1 MSSNS
6 ILIIKPYFSTIL
18 NLNKELHKQETLIE
32 FYKIKCNNL
41 TKIIEKKKKEIEE
54 EEINL
59 TNLFI
64 SKVEKED
71 FFINS
76 TDYELKDIIEKAKNK
91 KKNYEKKKD
100 DYNKLKKTLEQ
111 KRNNL
116 NLKMNKLSIEQLELF
131 NLIKDIIINNINI
144 DDENNELIQ
153 KYDKKIINENKNLIK
168 RINEKCLEYKKNI
181 DSLQKEIN
189 NKKNTKQLHSNK
201 LRKRSLQLKEKSLS
215 LKNSFFNINNEI
227 STNYNYNPIKNL
239 DRSKNNSSLSSIP
252 INNNI
257 SSFIEVNNNNHNLTL
272 NMPLSSKHINTN
284 FYNYNNS
291 DISIKNLNKSFY
303 LLRNKR
309 IEDDSKYSLNI
320 SHDIILYG
328 NLCTRLLNNYK
339 RDLRLIESLSPSDKN
354 KNKKRSH
361 SNTCSHFKKIE
372 DKENLKNEIF
382 FNNKYY
388 KQNTIDFINESD
400 SGIVINK

>member
-1 MSSNS
+1 MSSNP

-18 NLNKELHKQETLIE
+18 DLNKELHKQETLIE

-41 TKIIEKKKKEIEE
+41 NKMMKKKKKEIEK

-64 SKVEKED
+64 STVEKEN

-111 KRNNL
+111 NRNNL

-153 KYDKKIINENKNLIK
+153 KYDKKKINENKNLIK

-201 LRKRSLQLKEKSLS
+201 IRKRSLKIKEKSLS

-400 SGIVINK
+400 SGSVINK

>member
-41 TKIIEKKKKEIEE
+41 NKMIEKKKKEIEK

-59 TNLFI
+59 TNVFI
-64 SKVEKED
+64 STVEKED
-71 FFINS
+71 FFINP
-76 TDYELKDIIEKAKNK
+76 TDYELKDIIEKAKIK
-91 KKNYEKKKD
+91 KKDYEKKKD
-100 DYNKLKKTLEQ
+100 DYIKIKKTLEQ
-111 KRNNL
+111 NRNNL

-131 NLIKDIIINNINI
+131 NLIKDIILNNINI

-189 NKKNTKQLHSNK
+189 TKKNRKSLHSNK
-201 LRKRSLQLKEKSLS
+201 LRKRSLKTKEKSLS
-215 LKNSFFNINNEI
+215 LKNKNFNINNEI
-227 STNYNYNPIKNL
+227 STNNNYKPIKNL
-239 DRSKNNSSLSSIP
+239 DKSKNNSSFSSIP

-257 SSFIEVNNNNHNLTL
+257 SSFIEVNNNQNLSL
-272 NMPLSSKHINTN
+272 NLPLSCRLTNTN
-284 FYNYNNS
+284 IYNHNNS
-291 DISIKNLNKSFY
+291 DIRIKNLNKSFY

>member
-1 MSSNS
+1 MSLNS
-6 ILIIKPYFSTIL
+6 IFILKPYFSTIL

-41 TKIIEKKKKEIEE
+41 NKMIEKKKKEIEK

-64 SKVEKED
+64 STVEKED
-71 FFINS
+71 FFINP
-76 TDYELKDIIEKAKNK
+76 TDYELKDIIEKAKIK
-91 KKNYEKKKD
+91 KKDYEKKKD
-100 DYNKLKKTLEQ
+100 DYIKIKKTLEQ
-111 KRNNL
+111 NRNNL

-131 NLIKDIIINNINI
+131 NLIKDIILNNINI
-144 DDENNELIQ
+144 DDENNEVIQ

-168 RINEKCLEYKKNI
+168 KINQKCLEYKKNI

-189 NKKNTKQLHSNK
+189 TKKNRKSLHSNK
-201 LRKRSLQLKEKSLS
+201 LRKRSLKPKEKSLS
-215 LKNSFFNINNEI
+215 LKNTSFNINNEI
-227 STNYNYNPIKNL
+227 STNYNYKPLKNL
-239 DRSKNNSSLSSIP
+239 DKIKNNSSFSSIP

-257 SSFIEVNNNNHNLTL
+257 SSFIEVNNNQNLSL
-272 NMPLSSKHINTN
+272 NLPLSCRLTNTN
-284 FYNYNNS
+284 IYNHNNS
-291 DISIKNLNKSFY
+291 DIRIKNLNKSFY

-328 NLCTRLLNNYK
+328 NLCTKLLNNYK
-339 RDLRLIESLSPSDKN
+339 RNLRLIESLSPSDKN

-361 SNTCSHFKKIE
+361 SINTCTYFKKIE
-372 DKENLKNEIF
+372 EKEKLKNEIF
-382 FNNKYY
+382 CNNKDY
-388 KQNTIDFINESD
+388 KQNTIDLVTD
-400 SGIVINK
+400 SG

>member
-1 MSSNS
+1 MSNNPVL
-6 ILIIKPYFSTIL
+6 ILKKYFSTIL

-100 DYNKLKKTLEQ
+100 DYIKLKITLE
-111 KRNNL
+111 KNKNNL
-116 NLKMNKLSIEQLELF
+116 NLNMNKLSIEQLELF
-131 NLIKDIIINNINI
+131 NLIKDIILNNINI
-144 DDENNELIQ
+144 DDENNEIIQ
-153 KYDKKIINENKNLIK
+153 KYNKNIINENKNLIK

-181 DSLQKEIN
+181 DALQKEID
-189 NKKNTKQLHSNK
+189 NKKSSKQLHSNK
-201 LRKRSLQLKEKSLS
+201 LRKKSLKSKEKSLS
-215 LKNSFFNINNEI
+215 LKNISFNNEI
-227 STNYNYNPIKNL
+227 STNYNYYPIKNF
-239 DRSKNNSSLSSIP
+239 DKSKNNSSFSSIP
-252 INNNI
+252 IHNNI
-257 SSFIEVNNNNHNLTL
+257 SSFIEMNNNHNFNL
-272 NMPLSSKHINTN
+272 NMPLSSRYINTN
-284 FYNYNNS
+284 IYNNS
-291 DISIKNLNKSFY
+291 DIKIKKLNKSFY

-320 SHDIILYG
+320 SQDIILNG
-328 NLCTRLLNNYK
+328 NLCTKLLNNYK
-339 RDLRLIESLSPSDKN
+339 NDLRLIETISPSDKN
-354 KNKKRSH
+354 KNKKRAFSI
-361 SNTCSHFKKIE
+361 NTSSYFKI
-372 DKENLKNEIF
+372 
-382 FNNKYY
+382 
-388 KQNTIDFINESD
+388 ID
-400 SGIVINK
+400 